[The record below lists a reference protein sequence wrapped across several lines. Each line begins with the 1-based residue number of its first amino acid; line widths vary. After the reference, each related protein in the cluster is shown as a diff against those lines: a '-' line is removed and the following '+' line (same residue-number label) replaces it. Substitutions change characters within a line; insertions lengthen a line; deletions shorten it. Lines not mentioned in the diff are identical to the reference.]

1 MIGTKLKTEDA
12 DVQQCSGRRALYEER
27 SVNENER
34 GLHTSDHASMSSEK
48 PDGNSGHRKT
58 KVSRGRF
65 VRPGLAGS

>member
-1 MIGTKLKTEDA
+1 MYSN
-12 DVQQCSGRRALYEER
+12 VRGRRALYEER

-34 GLHTSDHASMSSEK
+34 GLYTSDHASMSSEK

>member
-1 MIGTKLKTEDA
+1 MYSN
-12 DVQQCSGRRALYEER
+12 VRGRRALHEER
-27 SVNENER
+27 SGNVNDR
-34 GLHTSDHASMSSEK
+34 GLHASDHASMSSEK

>member
-1 MIGTKLKTEDA
+1 
-12 DVQQCSGRRALYEER
+12 
-27 SVNENER
+27 VNENER

>member
-1 MIGTKLKTEDA
+1 M
-12 DVQQCSGRRALYEER
+12 CSNARGRIALYEER
-27 SVNENER
+27 SENENDR

-58 KVSRGRF
+58 KDSRGRF